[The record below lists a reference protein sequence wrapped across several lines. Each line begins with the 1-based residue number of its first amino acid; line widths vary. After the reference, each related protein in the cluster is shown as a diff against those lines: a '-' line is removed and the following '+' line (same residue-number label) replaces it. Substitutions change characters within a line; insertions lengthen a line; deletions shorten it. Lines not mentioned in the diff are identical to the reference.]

1 MDFLKTQELLLKL
14 LPLWQ
19 NKIVRPFKQILD
31 DGITPE
37 MYNCMQFL
45 LWFDDGIAMTEL
57 SKTLRLPKQRMTKL
71 ADRLVREGFAAR
83 GSDSADRRIIRLAL
97 TDKARRYLEGVLSQD
112 IESYKENF
120 KSLDPQEM
128 EEFQSAVETLFR
140 ILSKDLPN

>member
-57 SKTLRLPKQRMTKL
+57 SRTLRLPKQRMTKL

-83 GSDSADRRIIRLAL
+83 GSDPADRRIIKIAL

-128 EEFQSAVETLFR
+128 EEFQSAIETLFR
-140 ILSKDLPN
+140 LLSKDLPN